1 MDEPN
6 RILCVRCGASWAVNQ
21 AKRHRKDLK
30 CASCRMGKAKSIQYG
45 SERCVP
51 WHGEFNEFDEPMVND
66 ELFMPGVRVCG
77 HSDCVNG
84 EHLKMS

>member
-1 MDEPN
+1 
-6 RILCVRCGASWAVNQ
+6 
-21 AKRHRKDLK
+21 
-30 CASCRMGKAKSIQYG
+30 MGKAKSIQYG

-51 WHGEFNEFDEPMVND
+51 WHGDFNEFDEPMVGDN
-66 ELFMPGVRVCG
+66 LFMPGKRICG